1 MEPRI
6 QYAKTEDGV
15 SIAYG
20 FAMQKMMPKEAANA
34 AS

>member
-15 SIAYG
+15 AIRL
-20 FAMQKMMPKEAANA
+20 ANA
-34 AS
+34 YRYEEIQAPVRAT

>member
-6 QYAKTEDGV
+6 QYVKTADGV
-15 SIAYG
+15 CIAYG
-20 FAMQKMMPKEAANA
+20 LAMQKMMPKEATNA